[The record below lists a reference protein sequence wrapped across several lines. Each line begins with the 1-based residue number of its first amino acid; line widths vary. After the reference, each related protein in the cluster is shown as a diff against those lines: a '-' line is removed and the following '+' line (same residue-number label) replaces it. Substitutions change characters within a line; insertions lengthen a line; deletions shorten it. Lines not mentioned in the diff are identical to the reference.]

1 MIEVFIKY
9 PTCSF
14 VRMSTS
20 CPAVDRLKDGVVDHR
35 ENLFRDDMPI
45 VVCPASQ
52 LGVEEPDQTLGF
64 DRRVGFDQCTN
75 AIKEGFDTLPRR
87 FNQQFSAVL
96 THIESKEIE
105 AIIDMGDVGFLC
117 RETQPS
123 LR

>member
-1 MIEVFIKY
+1 
-9 PTCSF
+9 
-14 VRMSTS
+14 MSSS
-20 CPAVDRLKDGVVDHR
+20 CPAVDRLKDGRIDPT
-35 ENLFRDDMPI
+35 ENPFRDDMPI

-87 FNQQFSAVL
+87 FNQQFSAVFS
-96 THIESKEIE
+96 HIEPKEIE
-105 AIIDMGDVGFLC
+105 AILDMGDVSFLC